1 MQDLKYFVDIV
12 ESVHS
17 GGASLFGLKTAQ
29 ISQLLLHSHEKHHL
43 GGHTSISTIPQ
54 QLIPSI
60 TDP

>member
-12 ESVHS
+12 ESMHS

-29 ISQLLLHSHEKHHL
+29 ISQFLQHPYHRSDRTL
-43 GGHTSISTIPQ
+43 
-54 QLIPSI
+54 PSLQYQPPL